1 MIYGM
6 FAFLSD
12 VGGFAQSFM
21 ILGYLLVQS
30 YAKHKYFAELLNRMY
45 NVKKDEDASLKVG

>member
-45 NVKKDEDASLKVG
+45 NVKKDEDAS